1 MHASIEYI
9 SAGVIVFLI
18 LGFTGQYTANMV
30 NDHISIIEK
39 NAGVKKADNI
49 IYTLLLSPGQPL
61 DWGLSYEEPEL
72 LGLAFENAVKLYQ
85 LDKYKVRRLSSNS
98 SNYIP
103 PGRIRDLLGLSAYY
117 YISIRIYPIFNI
129 SVSVDVVKERV
140 NLTLVNQW
148 GIPVS
153 NINITATYID
163 TPVENVSDSDITSFM
178 DLSLQAEYTFNVT
191 NALGTCTL
199 NCPGVSVDGSLL
211 ILANQLGVKSM
222 TTWPNLSQHIVGTIE
237 TSMGSV
243 SGYNAEVVYRN
254 VEIEDMN
261 YIVRFTLWS

>member
-1 MHASIEYI
+1 LHASIEYI

-18 LGFTGQYTANMV
+18 LGFTGQYTASMV
-30 NDHISIIEK
+30 NDHISLIEK

-61 DWGLSYEEPEL
+61 DWGLSYDEPEL

-129 SVSVDVVKERV
+129 IVGDDVEERV
-140 NLTLVNQW
+140 NVTLVNQW

-153 NINITATYID
+153 NINVTAAYLD
-163 TPVENVSDSDITSFM
+163 TPVENVSYSDITSFM
-178 DLSLQAEYTFNVT
+178 DLSLETDYAFNVT
-191 NALGTCTL
+191 DALGTCTL
-199 NCPGVSVDGSLL
+199 NCAGVSEEGCLL
-211 ILANQLGVKSM
+211 ILASQLGVKSM
-222 TTWPNLSQHIVGTIE
+222 ITWPKLSEHVIGTIE
-237 TSMGSV
+237 STMGSV
-243 SGYNAEVVYRN
+243 SGFNTELVYRN
-254 VEIEDMN
+254 VEIENLD
-261 YIVRFTLWS
+261 YIVKFTLWS

>member
-9 SAGVIVFLI
+9 SAGAIVFLI

-30 NDHISIIEK
+30 NDHISLIEK

-61 DWGLSYEEPEL
+61 DWGLSYDEPEL

-117 YISIRIYPIFNI
+117 YISIRIFPIFNI
-129 SVSVDVVKERV
+129 TVTEVDAERVSVR
-140 NLTLVNQW
+140 LINQW
-148 GIPVS
+148 RIPVS
-153 NINITATYID
+153 NVNITAVYLD
-163 TPVENVSDSDITSFM
+163 TPVENVSYSDITSFM
-178 DLSLQAEYTFNVT
+178 DLSLEAEYTFNVT

-199 NCPGVSVDGSLL
+199 NRPGVSVDGCLL
-211 ILANQLGVKSM
+211 ILANQLGIKSM
-222 TTWPNLSQHIVGTIE
+222 TTWPNLSQHIIGAIE

-254 VEIEDMN
+254 VEIEDLD
-261 YIVRFTLWS
+261 YVVRFTLWS